1 MDKRTLLA
9 KFISFD
15 VLAALIVWLLFMV
28 FRKTVVDTQIFSQ
41 VKIFIPNYD
50 FVSGFIFFP
59 LSCLFVH
66 SLSGFYR
73 RPERQTKTV
82 AILTTFVSSL
92 IVSIVIF
99 FVLMLDDIVVSYEY
113 YYYSLLVLFGL
124 MFTVTLIFRL
134 YQYFQIRQA
143 YRSKRWTIN
152 TLIIGTGKKA
162 AKMAHEIEQNA
173 EEYTLKGFVHVD
185 HQPNEVP
192 RESIVGYI
200 NGIGEIINKYEI
212 KDVVISLDQTDEHQL
227 FRLINA
233 MYSYDVDIR
242 FTPRLYEI
250 LTGGSRIK
258 MLGVS
263 PLVNITTL
271 NMPDWQFSVKRY
283 FDIVSALVLLI
294 LVSPLMVYFMLRI
307 KADSPGPVFYFQER
321 IGYLGKPFNI
331 IKFRTMYDGS
341 ENGVPR
347 LSSANDE
354 RITPLGRILRKYRF
368 DELPQLWNIL
378 KGDMSVV
385 GPRPERKYYIDQII
399 DQAPYYCLLYKIRP
413 GLTSWG
419 PIRIGY
425 SDTIEK
431 MIERLNYDII
441 YLDNMSLMTDFKILA
456 QTVEIIFKGK
466 GV

>member
-1 MDKRTLLA
+1 MDKRTLLV

-50 FVSGFIFFP
+50 FVSGFVFFP

-162 AKMAHEIEQNA
+162 AKMAQEIEQNA

>member
-1 MDKRTLLA
+1 MDKRTLLI

-28 FRKTVVDTQIFSQ
+28 FRKTVVDSQIFSQ
-41 VKIFIPNYD
+41 VKIFMPNYD
-50 FVSGFIFFP
+50 FVSGFVFFP

-82 AILTTFVSSL
+82 AVLTTFVSSL
-92 IVSIVIF
+92 IISIVIF

-124 MFTVTLIFRL
+124 LFTVTLVFRL
-134 YQYFQIRQA
+134 YQYFQIRRA

-152 TLIIGTGKKA
+152 TLIVGTGKKA
-162 AKMAHEIEQNA
+162 AKMADDIEQNT

-185 HQPNEVP
+185 NQPTEVP

-200 NGIGEIINKYEI
+200 NGIGELIKKHEI

-227 FRLINA
+227 FRLINIL
-233 MYSYDVDIR
+233 YSYDVEIR

-283 FDIVSALVLLI
+283 FDIVSALVMLL
-294 LVSPLMVYFMLRI
+294 LVSPLMLYFMIRI
-307 KADSPGPVFYFQER
+307 KADSPGSVFYLQER
-321 IGYLGKPFNI
+321 IGYLGKPFKI
-331 IKFRTMYDGS
+331 IKFRTMYEGS

-347 LSSANDE
+347 LSSSNDE
-354 RITPLGRILRKYRF
+354 RITPLGRVLRKYRF

-385 GPRPERKYYIDQII
+385 GPRPERKFYIDQII
-399 DQAPYYCLLYKIRP
+399 DEAPYYCLLYKIRP

>member
-1 MDKRTLLA
+1 MDKRTLLI

-28 FRKTVVDTQIFSQ
+28 FRKTVVDAQIFSQ
-41 VKIFIPNYD
+41 VKIFMPNYD
-50 FVSGFIFFP
+50 FLSGFVFFP
-59 LSCLFVH
+59 MSCLFVH

-99 FVLMLDDIVVSYEY
+99 FVLMLDDIVVSYKY

-124 MFTVTLIFRL
+124 MFSVTLVFRM
-134 YQYFQIRQA
+134 YQYLQIRQA
-143 YRSKRWTIN
+143 YRSKRRTIN

-162 AKMAHEIEQNA
+162 AKMAQEVENNA

-192 RESIVGYI
+192 RDQVVGYI
-200 NGIGEIINKYEI
+200 NGIGDIIQKYDI
-212 KDVVISLDQTDEHQL
+212 KDVIISLDQTDEHQL

-250 LTGGSRIK
+250 LTGGSRIR
-258 MLGVS
+258 MMGVS
-263 PLVNITTL
+263 PLVNITNL

-283 FDIVSALVLLI
+283 FDIVFALVLL
-294 LVSPLMVYFMLRI
+294 LVVSPLMIYFMFRI
-307 KADSPGPVFYFQER
+307 KTDSPGPVFYLQER
-321 IGYLGKPFNI
+321 IGYLGKPFKI
-331 IKFRTMYDGS
+331 VKFRTMYDGS

-354 RITPLGRILRKYRF
+354 RITPLGRMMRKYRV

-385 GPRPERKYYIDQII
+385 GPRPERKYFIDQII
-399 DQAPYYCLLYKIRP
+399 EQAPYYCLLYKIRP

-425 SDTIEK
+425 SDTVEK

-441 YLDNMSLMTDFKILA
+441 YLDNMSLTTDFKILA

>member
-1 MDKRTLLA
+1 MDKRTLLI

-28 FRKTVVDTQIFSQ
+28 FRKTVVDSQIFSQ
-41 VKIFIPNYD
+41 VKIFMPNYD

-124 MFTVTLIFRL
+124 MFTVTLTFRI
-134 YQYFQIRQA
+134 YQYMQIRQA

-162 AKMAHEIEQNA
+162 AKMAQEIEQNA
-173 EEYTLKGFVHVD
+173 EEYTLRGFVHVD
-185 HQPNEVP
+185 NQPSEVP
-192 RESIVGYI
+192 RESIVGYM
-200 NGIGEIINKYEI
+200 NGIGEIISKYEI
-212 KDVVISLDQTDEHQL
+212 KDVIISLDNTDEHQL

-233 MYSYDVDIR
+233 MYSYEVDIR

-250 LTGGSRIK
+250 LTGGSRIR

-283 FDIVSALVLLI
+283 FDIVSALVMLL
-294 LVSPLMVYFMLRI
+294 LVSPLMIYFMIRI
-307 KADSPGPVFYFQER
+307 KDDSPGPVFYLQER
-321 IGYLGKPFNI
+321 IGYLGKPFKI

-341 ENGVPR
+341 ENGTPR

-368 DELPQLWNIL
+368 DELPQLWNIV

>member
-1 MDKRTLLA
+1 MDKRTLLI

-28 FRKTVVDTQIFSQ
+28 FRKTVVDSQIFSQ
-41 VKIFIPNYD
+41 VKIFMPNYD
-50 FVSGFIFFP
+50 FVSGFVFFP

-82 AILTTFVSSL
+82 AVLTTFVSSL
-92 IVSIVIF
+92 IISIVIF

-124 MFTVTLIFRL
+124 LFTVTLVFRL
-134 YQYFQIRQA
+134 YLYFQIRRA

-152 TLIIGTGKKA
+152 TLIVGTGKKA
-162 AKMAHEIEQNA
+162 AKMAEDIEQNT

-185 HQPNEVP
+185 NQPTEVP

-200 NGIGEIINKYEI
+200 NGIGELIKKHEI

-227 FRLINA
+227 FRLINIL
-233 MYSYDVDIR
+233 YSYDVEIR

-283 FDIVSALVLLI
+283 FDIVSALVMLL
-294 LVSPLMVYFMLRI
+294 LVSPLMLYFMIRI
-307 KADSPGPVFYFQER
+307 KADSPGSVFYLQER
-321 IGYLGKPFNI
+321 IGYLGKPFKI
-331 IKFRTMYDGS
+331 IKFRTMYEGS

-347 LSSANDE
+347 LSSSNDE
-354 RITPLGRILRKYRF
+354 RITPLGRVLRKYRF

-385 GPRPERKYYIDQII
+385 GPRPERKFYIDQII
-399 DQAPYYCLLYKIRP
+399 DEAPYYCLLYKIRP

>member
-1 MDKRTLLA
+1 MDKQKLLK

-28 FRKTVVDTQIFSQ
+28 FRKTIVDAQIFSP
-41 VKIFIPNYD
+41 VKIFVPNYD

-73 RPERQTKTV
+73 RPELQTKTI
-82 AILTTFVSSL
+82 AIFTTFVSSL
-92 IVSIVIF
+92 IISIVIF

-124 MFTVTLIFRL
+124 LFSVTLIFRL
-134 YQYFQIRQA
+134 NLYFKIRQA
-143 YRSKRWTIN
+143 YRSKRSTIN
-152 TLIIGTGKKA
+152 TLIVGTGKKA
-162 AKMAHEIEQNA
+162 AQMAEEMERNA
-173 EEYTLKGFVHVD
+173 EEYTLKGFINLD
-185 HQPNEVP
+185 NRSAEVP
-192 RESIVGYI
+192 REMIVGYF
-200 NGIGEIINKYEI
+200 NNIGELINKHSI
-212 KDVVISLDQTDEHQL
+212 KDVIISLDDTDEHQL
-227 FRLINA
+227 FRLINS
-233 MYSYDVDIR
+233 MYKYNVDIR

-250 LTGGSRIK
+250 LTGGSRIG

-263 PLVNITTL
+263 PLVNITNI

-283 FDIVSALVLLI
+283 FDILFSLVLLI
-294 LVSPLMVYFMLRI
+294 IVSPLMLYLIFRI
-307 KADSPGPVFYFQER
+307 RFDSPGSAFYLQER

-331 IKFRTMYDGS
+331 VKFRTMFSGS
-341 ENGVPR
+341 ENGKPR

-354 RITPLGRILRKYRF
+354 RITPIGRILRRYRI

-385 GPRPERKYYIDQII
+385 GPRPERKYYINQII
-399 DQAPYYCLLYKIRP
+399 EQAPYYCLLYKIRP

-441 YLDNMSLMTDFKILA
+441 YLDNMSLMNDLKILVH
-456 QTVEIIFKGK
+456 TVEIVFKGK

>member
-1 MDKRTLLA
+1 MDKRTLLI

-28 FRKTVVDTQIFSQ
+28 FRKTVVDSQIFSQ
-41 VKIFIPNYD
+41 VKIFMPNYD
-50 FVSGFIFFP
+50 FVSGFVFFP

-82 AILTTFVSSL
+82 AVLTTFVSSL
-92 IVSIVIF
+92 IISIVIF

-124 MFTVTLIFRL
+124 LFTVTLVFRL
-134 YQYFQIRQA
+134 YQYFQIRRA

-152 TLIIGTGKKA
+152 TLIVGTGKKA
-162 AKMAHEIEQNA
+162 AKMAEDIEHNT

-185 HQPNEVP
+185 NQPTEVP

-200 NGIGEIINKYEI
+200 NGIGELIKKHEI

-227 FRLINA
+227 FRLINIL
-233 MYSYDVDIR
+233 YSYDVEIR

-283 FDIVSALVLLI
+283 FDIVSALVMLL
-294 LVSPLMVYFMLRI
+294 LVSPLMLYFMIRI
-307 KADSPGPVFYFQER
+307 KADSPGSVFYLQER
-321 IGYLGKPFNI
+321 IGYLGKPFKI
-331 IKFRTMYDGS
+331 IKFRTMYEGS

-347 LSSANDE
+347 LSSSNDE
-354 RITPLGRILRKYRF
+354 RITPLGRVLRKYRF

-385 GPRPERKYYIDQII
+385 GPRPERKFYIDQII
-399 DQAPYYCLLYKIRP
+399 DEAPYYCLLYKIRP

>member
-1 MDKRTLLA
+1 MDKRTLLI
-9 KFISFD
+9 KFVTFD

-28 FRKTVVDTQIFSQ
+28 FRKTVVDAQIFSN
-41 VKIFIPNYD
+41 VKIFVPNYD

-73 RPERQTKTV
+73 RPERQTTLLAV
-82 AILTTFVSSL
+82 FTTFVSSL

-99 FVLMLDDIVVSYEY
+99 FVLMLYDIVVSYKY
-113 YYYSLLVLFGL
+113 YYYSLLVLFSL
-124 MFTVTLIFRL
+124 LFFVTLTFRL
-134 YQYFQIRQA
+134 VQFYAIRQA
-143 YRSKRWTIN
+143 YRTKRYTIN

-162 AKMAHEIEQNA
+162 WAMAQEIEKNA
-173 EEYTLKGFVHVD
+173 EEYTLKGFIHVEN
-185 HQPNEVP
+185 QLNEVP
-192 RESIVGYI
+192 REMVIGYL
-200 NGIGEIINKYEI
+200 NGIGDVIQKHTI
-212 KDVVISLDQTDEHQL
+212 KDVIISLDETDEHQL

-250 LTGGSRIK
+250 LTGGSRIR
-258 MLGVS
+258 MLGAS

-283 FDIVSALVLLI
+283 FDIVFAFIMLVVL
-294 LVSPLMVYFMLRI
+294 SPLMLFAMLRV
-307 KADSPGPVFYFQER
+307 KLDSPGPVFFLQER
-321 IGYLGKPFNI
+321 IGYLGKPFRM
-331 IKFRTMYDGS
+331 IKFRTMYQGA
-341 ENGVPR
+341 ENGTPR

-354 RITPLGRILRKYRF
+354 RITPVGRILRKYRI

-385 GPRPERKYYIDQII
+385 GPRPERRYFIDQII
-399 DQAPYYCLLYKIRP
+399 DEAPYYCLLYKIRP

-425 SDTIEK
+425 SDTVEK

-441 YLDNMSLMTDFKILA
+441 YLDNMSLMTDLKILV

>member
-1 MDKRTLLA
+1 M
-9 KFISFD
+9 
-15 VLAALIVWLLFMV
+15 LAALIVWLLFMV

-162 AKMAHEIEQNA
+162 AKMAQEIEQNA

>member
-1 MDKRTLLA
+1 MDKRTLLI

-28 FRKTVVDTQIFSQ
+28 FRKTVVDAQIFSQ
-41 VKIFIPNYD
+41 VKIFMPNYD
-50 FVSGFIFFP
+50 FLSGFVFFP
-59 LSCLFVH
+59 MSCLFVH

-99 FVLMLDDIVVSYEY
+99 FVLMLDDIVVSYKY

-124 MFTVTLIFRL
+124 MFSVTLVFRM
-134 YQYFQIRQA
+134 YQYLQIRQA
-143 YRSKRWTIN
+143 YRSKRHTIN

-162 AKMAHEIEQNA
+162 AKMAQEVENNA

-192 RESIVGYI
+192 RDQVVGYI
-200 NGIGEIINKYEI
+200 NGIGDIIQKYDI
-212 KDVVISLDQTDEHQL
+212 KDVIISLDQTDEHQL

-250 LTGGSRIK
+250 LTGGSRIR
-258 MLGVS
+258 MMGVS
-263 PLVNITTL
+263 PLVNITNL

-283 FDIVSALVLLI
+283 FDIVFALVLL
-294 LVSPLMVYFMLRI
+294 LVVSPLMIYFMFRI
-307 KADSPGPVFYFQER
+307 KTDSPGPVFYLQER
-321 IGYLGKPFNI
+321 IGYLGKPFKI
-331 IKFRTMYDGS
+331 VKFRTMYDGS

-354 RITPLGRILRKYRF
+354 RITPLGRMMRKYRV

-385 GPRPERKYYIDQII
+385 GPRPERKYFIDQII
-399 DQAPYYCLLYKIRP
+399 EQAPYYCLLYKIRP

-425 SDTIEK
+425 SDTVEK

-441 YLDNMSLMTDFKILA
+441 YLDNMSLTTDFKILA

>member
-1 MDKRTLLA
+1 MDKRTLLI

-28 FRKTVVDTQIFSQ
+28 FRKTVVDAQIFSN
-41 VKIFIPNYD
+41 VKIFVPNYD

-99 FVLMLDDIVVSYEY
+99 FVLMIDDIVVSYEY
-113 YYYSLLVLFGL
+113 YYYSLLALLGL
-124 MFTVTLIFRL
+124 MFSVTLFFRL

-162 AKMAHEIEQNA
+162 LKMAQDIEQNA

-185 HQPNEVP
+185 NQPGEVP
-192 RESIVGYI
+192 RELVIGYM
-200 NGIGEIINKYEI
+200 NGIGDVINKHDI
-212 KDVVISLDQTDEHQL
+212 KDVIISLDNTDEHQL

-233 MYSYDVDIR
+233 MYSFDVDIR

-250 LTGGSRIK
+250 LTGGSRIR
-258 MLGVS
+258 MMGAS

-283 FDIVSALVLLI
+283 FDIVFSLIMLVLAA
-294 LVSPLMVYFMLRI
+294 PLLVYFMIRI
-307 KADSPGPVFYFQER
+307 KKDSAGPVFYLQDR
-321 IGYLGKPFNI
+321 VGYLGKTFKI

-341 ENGVPR
+341 ENGVPQ
-347 LSSANDE
+347 LSSANDD
-354 RITPLGRILRKYRF
+354 RITPLGRMLRKYRI

-385 GPRPERKYYIDQII
+385 GPRPERKYFIDQII
-399 DQAPYYCLLYKIRP
+399 EEAPYYCLLYKIRP

-425 SDTIEK
+425 SDSVEK

-456 QTVEIIFKGK
+456 QTVEIVFKGK

>member
-1 MDKRTLLA
+1 MDKRSLLL

-28 FRKTVVDTQIFSQ
+28 FRKTVVDTQIFHN
-41 VKIFIPNYD
+41 VRIFIPNYD

-99 FVLMLDDIVVSYEY
+99 FVLMIDDIVVSYEY

-124 MFTVTLIFRL
+124 MFFVTLTFRL
-134 YQYFQIRQA
+134 YQYFKIRNA
-143 YRSKRWTIN
+143 FRSKRWTIN

-162 AKMAHEIEQNA
+162 LKMAQEIEQNA
-173 EEYTLKGFVHVD
+173 EEYTLKGFIHVD
-185 HQPNEVP
+185 NQPSEVP
-192 RESIVGYI
+192 RDQVIGYM
-200 NGIGEIINKYEI
+200 NGIGDVISKYAI
-212 KDVVISLDQTDEHQL
+212 KDVIISLDTTDEHQL
-227 FRLINA
+227 FRIINA
-233 MYSYDVDIR
+233 MYSYEVDIR

-250 LTGGSRIK
+250 LTGGSRIR
-258 MLGVS
+258 MMGTS
-263 PLVNITTL
+263 PLVNITNL
-271 NMPDWQFSVKRY
+271 NMPDWQFSIKRY
-283 FDIVSALVLLI
+283 FDIVFSLI
-294 LVSPLMVYFMLRI
+294 LMLLSAPVLVYFMIKI
-307 KADSPGPVFYFQER
+307 KADSPGPVFYLQER
-321 IGYLGKPFNI
+321 VGYLGKPFKI

-341 ENGVPR
+341 ENGVPQ
-347 LSSANDE
+347 LSSANDD
-354 RITPLGRILRKYRF
+354 RITPLGRMMRKYRI
-368 DELPQLWNIL
+368 DELPQLINIL

-385 GPRPERKYYIDQII
+385 GPRPERKFFIDQII
-399 DQAPYYCLLYKIRP
+399 EEAPYYCLLYKIRP

-441 YLDNMSLMTDFKILA
+441 YLDNMSLTNDFKILA
-456 QTVEIIFKGK
+456 QTVEIVFKGK

>member
-1 MDKRTLLA
+1 MDKRTLLV

-50 FVSGFIFFP
+50 FVSGFVFFP

-162 AKMAHEIEQNA
+162 AKMAQEIEQNA

-456 QTVEIIFKGK
+456 QTVEIIFKGN